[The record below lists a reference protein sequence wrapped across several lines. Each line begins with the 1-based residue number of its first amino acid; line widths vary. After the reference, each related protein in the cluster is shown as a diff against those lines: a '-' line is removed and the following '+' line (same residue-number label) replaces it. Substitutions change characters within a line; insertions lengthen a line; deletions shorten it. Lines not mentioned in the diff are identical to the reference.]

1 MLNGSLYLENK
12 GFVYE
17 RIRQGCAF
25 CLFCNSDTYF
35 LQSLVGPIAFLRS
48 AKYFRKQLNRLS
60 FGIFMPDHVIK
71 MIDENPRFQIWFV
84 RIGYPFILTFIACVF
99 FVSAVK

>member
-1 MLNGSLYLENK
+1 MSASDKVVL
-12 GFVYE
+12 FVFFV
-17 RIRQGCAF
+17 ILIHISCKA
-25 CLFCNSDTYF
+25 C
-35 LQSLVGPIAFLRS
+35 VAPIAFLRS

-60 FGIFMPDHVIK
+60 FDIFMPDHVIK

>member
-1 MLNGSLYLENK
+1 MSASDKVVL
-12 GFVYE
+12 FVFFVILIHISYKAWAAPVA
-17 RIRQGCAF
+17 I
-25 CLFCNSDTYF
+25 
-35 LQSLVGPIAFLRS
+35 LRS
-48 AKYFRKQLNRLS
+48 AKYFRIQLNRLS